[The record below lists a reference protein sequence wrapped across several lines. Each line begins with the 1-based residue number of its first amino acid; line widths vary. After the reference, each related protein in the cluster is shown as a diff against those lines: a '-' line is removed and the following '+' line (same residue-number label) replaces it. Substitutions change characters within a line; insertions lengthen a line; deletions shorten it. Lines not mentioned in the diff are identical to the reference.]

1 MQLVWNCMVVAALWS
16 FRKLQSHF
24 ELIKVH
30 SKCHYHRP
38 RKQATTEAIA
48 KIRAYGK
55 PECNVQNRRT
65 GGGCGKSKTGIYFW
79 RNKTKHYK
87 KLETN
92 KNCHENICTNFE
104 LHIITIIAI
113 TTKCPHPTRIHTNG
127 CYTKREKRTKE
138 FRKENL
144 IFALRWVWVCVCAC
158 ECESCYSIFWSC
170 EKIQMKM
177 GQKQNTSENKRCCV
191 YRCVCDTCLLYL
203 IGQSSLRGRRRSLP
217 KLQLFVQF
225 RNTSN
230 LYSSRKFQLVCAPA
244 TIACSSSEECSSND
258 NENAPDEI
266 QKKILQ
272 QKYT

>member
-1 MQLVWNCMVVAALWS
+1 MQLVWNWMVVAALWS

-144 IFALRWVWVCVCAC
+144 IFALRWVWVCVCLWMWELLFHLLELREDTNENGAKTKHKRKQKMLC
-158 ECESCYSIFWSC
+158 VSMCMRYVFVIFNWP
-170 EKIQMKM
+170 I
-177 GQKQNTSENKRCCV
+177 V
-191 YRCVCDTCLLYL
+191 
-203 IGQSSLRGRRRSLP
+203 
-217 KLQLFVQF
+217 
-225 RNTSN
+225 
-230 LYSSRKFQLVCAPA
+230 
-244 TIACSSSEECSSND
+244 IAWSSSES
-258 NENAPDEI
+258 AEI
-266 QKKILQ
+266 AALCAV
-272 QKYT
+272 